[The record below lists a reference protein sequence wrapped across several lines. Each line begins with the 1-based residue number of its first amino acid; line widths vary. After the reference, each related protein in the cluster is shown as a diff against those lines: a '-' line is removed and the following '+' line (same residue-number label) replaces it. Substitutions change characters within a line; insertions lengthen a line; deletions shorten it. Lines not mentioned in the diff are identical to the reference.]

1 MKRTPLV
8 LLCFVL
14 LAVALVFSGASTGS
28 IARAEPALQSNGDDQ
43 NVRFRLGGKTWKNK
57 KAFIDSGARCGARQ
71 VDDIEAAE
79 IHGKLAR
86 FLEFQKA
93 GGGGSEARSVG
104 QPTTINVYF
113 HVINKGSGLANGDVS
128 KNLVS
133 AQIAV
138 LNNSFSGAT
147 GGTSTPFTFNLVST
161 DRTTNSYWYT
171 MGPGSFAERQAK
183 TALRKGGKNDLNI
196 YTAKPGG
203 GYLGWATFPWDY
215 NSDPPD
221 DGVVVLYSSL
231 PGGGASPYDEGDTA
245 THEVGHW
252 VGLYHTF
259 QGGCSKNNDL
269 VSDTPAERSPA
280 FGCPVG
286 RDSCTGGKNPGR
298 DPIKNFMD
306 YTDDECMYRFSAG
319 QRTRMDRV
327 TAQYR

>member
-1 MKRTPLV
+1 M
-8 LLCFVL
+8 
-14 LAVALVFSGASTGS
+14 
-28 IARAEPALQSNGDDQ
+28 
-43 NVRFRLGGKTWKNK
+43 
-57 KAFIDSGARCGARQ
+57 
-71 VDDIEAAE
+71 
-79 IHGKLAR
+79 
-86 FLEFQKA
+86 
-93 GGGGSEARSVG
+93 
-104 QPTTINVYF
+104 
-113 HVINKGSGLANGDVS
+113 ANGDVS
-128 KNLVS
+128 KNLIN

-147 GGTSTPFTFNLVST
+147 GGTTTPFTFNLVST
-161 DRTTNSYWYT
+161 DRTTNLYWYT
-171 MGPGSFAERQAK
+171 MGPGSLAERQAK

-215 NSDPPD
+215 NSDPSD

-231 PGGGASPYDEGDTA
+231 PGGGASSYDEGDTA

-286 RDSCTGGKNPGR
+286 RDSCIGGKNPGR

-319 QRTRMDRV
+319 QRTRMDGI